1 MQRRHFLAAS
11 AALAAAPF
19 ALRAEEASPTGRV
32 TLLHTNDT
40 HSRIE
45 PFGPGMGNLT
55 GRGGMARRATLVNQ
69 LRKELGSVLLL
80 DAGDV
85 FQGTPYYNLYKGR
98 LDYQLMSLVGY
109 DAGTLG
115 NHDFDSGV
123 EALVAALEEARFP
136 MVNCNFDCKGA
147 PELAKR
153 LKPYVIREFPGIKVG
168 ITGVGVDFRNLVG
181 PRNHAGVTWREP
193 YESLKP
199 VIRQLREKEKV
210 DLVVVLSHLGHD
222 SKGERQDDLQMPKSV
237 PGIDAIIGGHS
248 HTFLDQPLPVPQE
261 KGSTLIFQVG
271 FGGVNLGR
279 MDFTLAK
286 GAVKAASG
294 SALGIGHEQPVRG

>member
-1 MQRRHFLAAS
+1 MERRDFLAATAS
-11 AALAAAPF
+11 LAAAPLLLGGEP
-19 ALRAEEASPTGRV
+19 AAGGRI

-45 PFGPGMGNLT
+45 PFGPGMGSLT
-55 GRGGMARRATLVNQ
+55 GRGGMARRGTLVKQ
-69 LRKELGSVLLL
+69 LRQELGPVLLL

-85 FQGTPYYNLYKGR
+85 FQGTPYYNLYKGK

-109 DAGTLG
+109 DAATLG

-123 EALVAALEEARFP
+123 EALLAALEEAKFP

-147 PELAKR
+147 PALGKR
-153 LKPYVIREFPGIKVG
+153 LRPYIVREFPGVKVG
-168 ITGVGVDFRNLVG
+168 ITGVGVDFRNLVS
-181 PRNHAGVTWREP
+181 PRNHAGVTWKDP

-199 VIRQLREKEKV
+199 VVRRLRDKEKV

-222 SKGERQDDLQMPKSV
+222 SKGDRHDDLQMPKAV
-237 PGIDAIIGGHS
+237 AGIDAVIGGHS
-248 HTFLDQPLPVPQE
+248 HTFLDQPV
-261 KGSTLIFQVG
+261 KVDGSAGSTLVFQVG

-279 MDFTLAK
+279 MDFTLVK
-286 GAVKAASG
+286 GAMKGASG
-294 SALGIGHEQPVRG
+294 AALGIGHDRPVGG